1 MDISKIEYFFAAAEL
16 QNFTQAA
23 ERCNVAQTT
32 MSKYI
37 VLLESE
43 VGVPLFQRTNK
54 GCYLTDQGK
63 AFYAGMKNLKGQ
75 YNELLSSLL
84 ADEKIELRIGIE
96 GAFFRL
102 ASLQAFKNAYPNM
115 ILSLSFGTREKL
127 FDDLHKQR
135 IHGVILPDALMTDE
149 LMDDDFTVIELLS
162 EESFLTYSAQ
172 AQDRFATI
180 GDMLETLPFITKTA
194 DRAYHEHCR
203 DVLQKVFGA
212 RFSEVITVTSASS
225 QQLLVSLSQG
235 FGIIPQSEIAAGQNL
250 RQHSIGGEFMESL
263 LLVYNKKH
271 VPAFLKE
278 FIRFCTSE

>member
-1 MDISKIEYFFAAAEL
+1 MDLGKLEYFFAAAEL

-23 ERCNVAQTT
+23 ERCNIAQTT

-37 VLLESE
+37 VLLEDE
-43 VGVPLFQRTNK
+43 VGVSLFHRTNK

-63 AFYAGMKNLKGQ
+63 AFYAGMKNLTSQ
-75 YNELLSSLL
+75 YNELLTQLL
-84 ADEKIELRIGIE
+84 ADEKVELRIGIE

-135 IHGVILPDALMTDE
+135 IHAIILPDALLTE
-149 LMDDDFTVIELLS
+149 EHKDDDFAIIELLS

-180 GDMLETLPFITKTA
+180 ADMLETLPFITKTS
-194 DRAYHEHCR
+194 DRVYHERCR
-203 DVLQKVFGA
+203 EVLYQQFGA
-212 RFSEVITVTSASS
+212 RFNEVMTVSSASS

-235 FGIIPQSEIAAGQNL
+235 FAIIPKSEIAAGQNL
-250 RQHSIGGEFMESL
+250 RQRSIGGEFKDSL
-263 LLVYNKKH
+263 MLVYNRKH

-278 FIRFCTSE
+278 FIRFCLS